1 MKYEDFDKLLKGLD
15 LLSNVK
21 IRDSVVCP
29 IPRGYNIRVMDR
41 YLILI
46 PADGSMY
53 VCFDYWDELIPDDVV
68 SLYFEGKQIGAIGI
82 KDMEVVE

>member
-21 IRDSVVCP
+21 IRDSVCP
-29 IPRGYNIRVMDR
+29 IPRGYNISVKDR

-53 VCFDYWDELIPDDVV
+53 VCFDRWEELIADDVV
-68 SLYFEGKQIGAIGI
+68 SLYFEDKQIGAIGI